1 MRNFSGKLK
10 MASSSNSLKKGDHLF
25 LVDGSTYIFR
35 AFHAL
40 PPLTRKSDGLPVGAV
55 SGFCNMLWKLLRDG
69 DPTNKEVTPTHLGV
83 TFDYSATTFRNEIYK
98 EYKANRPEP
107 PEELRPQFGIIREAV
122 RAFNVCCIEQEGWEA
137 DDLIATYAIQAVN
150 SGADVTIISSDKDL
164 MQLIRPGICMVDTM
178 KDRRIEAPQV
188 FEKFGV
194 QPDKVIEVQALAGDS
209 TDNIPGVPGIGVKTA
224 AELIQTY
231 GDLETLLERAGEIKQ
246 NKRRENLIEF
256 AELARISRK
265 LVTLSQEVP
274 LDIPIEDTQV
284 QNLDGKQAIAFLKAM
299 GFNTL
304 TKRVADFAEA
314 DINEIEPAEV
324 EIKHW
329 KPKSKSTE
337 TQLATDG
344 ESAEN
349 TAQSASS
356 ELLSPE
362 RVVTETIES
371 IKKIP
376 IDASKYET
384 ILKTTDLQQWIAKA
398 TEKGVVAVDTETT
411 SKEPMR
417 ADLVGISLAVEPG
430 NACYIPLQHREGQSD
445 LLGGSLCENQ
455 IPLEEALKLLAPML
469 VDPSVLKIGQNLKYD
484 AVVLKRYGLEVDPWD
499 DTMLLSYS
507 LDAGKGPNNMDELSS
522 RWLDHSPISF
532 KDLIGSGK
540 SQITFDQVPIEK
552 ATQYAAEDAD
562 ITLRLWKILKP
573 RLACDHMT
581 TVYETLERPMVK
593 VLANMEARGIEI
605 DRDILAQLS
614 NEFAQGAGVL
624 EDDIHKLAGEKFN
637 VGSPKQLGEILF
649 DKLNLHGDKKT
660 SKGARSTGV
669 DVMEELAAE
678 GHEIARKVL
687 NWRQLSKLKSTYS
700 DALPGYI
707 LEDTKRVHT
716 SFALAA
722 TTTGRLSSS
731 DPNLQNIPIRTEEG
745 RKIRRAFISPSGKK
759 LVSADYSQIELR
771 ILAHLADIPEL
782 KKAFKNNLDI
792 HAMTA
797 SEMFN
802 VPIEGMDPMI
812 RRQAKA
818 INFGII
824 YGISAFGLA
833 NQLGISRTEA
843 GDYIKKYFE
852 RFPGIR
858 DYMETTKKFA
868 RENGYVRT
876 IFGRKAH
883 YPNIN
888 SGNFNVKAFNE
899 RAAINAPI
907 QGSAA
912 DIIRRAMIRM
922 DEVLAQKKLSA
933 LMLLQV
939 HDELIFEV
947 PDEQVQNTIEVVKE
961 VMVNATLPVL
971 KLDVELQVDAHAA
984 NNWVEAH

>member
-1 MRNFSGKLK
+1 M
-10 MASSSNSLKKGDHLF
+10 SSSSLKKGDQLF

-55 SGFCNMLWKLLRDG
+55 SGFCNMLWKLMRDG
-69 DPTNKEVTPTHLGV
+69 DPTNKEITPTHLGV
-83 TFDYSATTFRNEIYK
+83 TFDYSAKTFRNDIYK

-107 PEELRPQFGIIREAV
+107 PEELRPQFGIIRQAV

-164 MQLIRPGICMVDTM
+164 MQLIRPGIVMVDTM

-188 FEKFGV
+188 VEKFGV
-194 QPDKVIEVQALAGDS
+194 PPEKVIEVQALAGDS

-231 GDLETLLERAGEIKQ
+231 GDLETLLASAEEIKQ

-256 AELARISRK
+256 AEQARISHK

-274 LDIPIEDTQV
+274 LETPIEDTKV

-304 TKRVADFAEA
+304 TKRVAQYAEA

-324 EIKHW
+324 EIKGW
-329 KPKSKSTE
+329 EPKEKSS
-337 TQLATDG
+337 
-344 ESAEN
+344 ESLFTSGDE
-349 TAQSASS
+349 QSQSADQPASS
-356 ELLSPE
+356 ELLTPE
-362 RVVTETIES
+362 KVVAEMFAA
-371 IKKIP
+371 IKEIP
-376 IDASKYET
+376 FDANNY
-384 ILKTTDLQQWIAKA
+384 KTVWQVAELQKWVDKA
-398 TEKGVVAVDTETT
+398 TDIGIVAIDTETT

-430 NACYIPLQHREGQSD
+430 KACYIPLQHREGQSD
-445 LLGGSLCENQ
+445 LLGGSLSENQ
-455 IPLEEALKLLAPML
+455 ISLEEALKILSPML
-469 VDPSVLKIGQNLKYD
+469 VDPSILKIGQNLKYD
-484 AVVLKRYGLEVDPWD
+484 MVVLNRYGVEIEPWD

-507 LDAGKGPNNMDELSS
+507 LDAGKGQNNMDELSS
-522 RWLDHSPISF
+522 RWLGHSPISF
-532 KDLIGSGK
+532 KELTGTGK
-540 SQITFDQVPIEK
+540 SQITFDQVPIDK

-573 RLACDHMT
+573 RLACDQMT

-593 VLANMEARGIEI
+593 VLANMESRGIEI
-605 DRDILAQLS
+605 DRDVLAHLS
-614 NEFAQGAGVL
+614 NEFAQGAKSL
-624 EDDIHKLAGEKFN
+624 EDEIYKIAGEEFN

-649 DKLNLHGDKKT
+649 DKLNLHGEKKT

-687 NWRQLSKLKSTYS
+687 DWRQLSKLKSTYS
-700 DALPGYI
+700 DALPEFI
-707 LEDTKRVHT
+707 LKDTKRVHT

-745 RKIRRAFISPSGKK
+745 RKIRRAFISPPGKK

-771 ILAHLADIPEL
+771 ILAHLANIPEL
-782 KKAFKNNLDI
+782 TKAFENNQDI

-858 DYMETTKKFA
+858 DYMETTKEFVRKT
-868 RENGYVRT
+868 GYVQT

-922 DEVLAQKKLSA
+922 DEVLIQKKLSA

-947 PDEQVQNTIEVVKE
+947 PDEQVDETIEVVKE

-971 KLDVELQVDAHAA
+971 KLGVELQVDAHAA
-984 NNWVEAH
+984 DNWVEAH